1 MAYTTI
7 DNAELFFQAKL
18 YSGNGSTNAITL
30 DGSEDLQPDWLWV
43 KCRSDANGS
52 QVFDALRTTY
62 SLSPNATDAAANRA
76 SDGFTSLNSD
86 GFTMNGSGSGG
97 NTNVSGRTYVAFNW
111 KAGGSSST
119 NSDGD
124 INGTQ
129 TVNQTAGFSVT
140 TYTGNGGS
148 NQSLGHRLGV
158 TPQIYICKRRDNTG
172 QWLVMNT
179 VIDGTLDY
187 LFLETQGSKSNS
199 SQSLPTSSLVY
210 LQNGGDANESGGT
223 HVCYAFCEKKGYSK
237 FGMYTGNSS
246 TDGTYVHLGF
256 APAWVMCKPTDA
268 SDNWVVLN
276 NKAHNAIN
284 SSTAPYFFYANKSFA
299 ETTDTKQL
307 DFLSNGFKIRSSGN
321 TINRSGPM
329 LFMAFA
335 ESPFV
340 NSNGVPNNGR

>member
-30 DGSEDLQPDWLWV
+30 DGSENLQPDWLWV

-148 NQSLGHRLGV
+148 NQSLGHGLGV

-237 FGMYTGNSS
+237 FGMYEGNSS
-246 TDGTYVHLGF
+246 TDGTFVYLGF
-256 APAWVMCKPTDA
+256 KPAWVMCKPTDA
-268 SDNWVVLN
+268 SDNWVVFN

>member
-1 MAYTTI
+1 M
-7 DNAELFFQAKL
+7 
-18 YSGNGSTNAITL
+18 
-30 DGSEDLQPDWLWV
+30 
-43 KCRSDANGS
+43 
-52 QVFDALRTTY
+52 
-62 SLSPNATDAAANRA
+62 
-76 SDGFTSLNSD
+76 
-86 GFTMNGSGSGG
+86 
-97 NTNVSGRTYVAFNW
+97 
-111 KAGGSSST
+111 
-119 NSDGD
+119 
-124 INGTQ
+124 
-129 TVNQTAGFSVT
+129 
-140 TYTGNGGS
+140 
-148 NQSLGHRLGV
+148 GHGLGV

-237 FGMYTGNSS
+237 FGMYEGNSS
-246 TDGTYVHLGF
+246 TDGTFVYLGF
-256 APAWVMCKPTDA
+256 KPAWVMCKPTDA
-268 SDNWVVLN
+268 SDNWVVFN